1 MNIVLGDGRLSIQ
14 RAPDGFYDLFILD
27 AYNSDSLP
35 AHLLSREALKLYL
48 RKLSPEGILLF
59 HISNRY
65 LDIEPVLANLA
76 HDAGLYCAVQNDKA
90 VSVPGLDMGK
100 LSSKYA
106 IMVQSI
112 DDLGP
117 LYFDSR
123 WTPAKR
129 LDSVGVWT
137 DSYSSII
144 AILKWRR

>member
-1 MNIVLGDGRLSIQ
+1 M
-14 RAPDGFYDLFILD
+14 
-27 AYNSDSLP
+27 
-35 AHLLSREALKLYL
+35 
-48 RKLSPEGILLF
+48 
-59 HISNRY
+59 
-65 LDIEPVLANLA
+65 LANLA